1 MKWVKLISNLELEK
15 IIMAESIREAQGIF
29 NFFHYMLLQLENFLV
44 NIQFDLN
51 MKLMTNKI

>member
-15 IIMAESIREAQGIF
+15 IIMAESIREAQGIL